1 MKKNNAIYIFL
12 IVLIVAGAIVYK
24 VKGLSKE
31 LNYSNR
37 QQFEI
42 SAASTFDVSKV
53 ENIAKE
59 ILANKKVKV
68 QKVERFNN
76 ALEII
81 STEISEDEK
90 QNIINKVNEEYN
102 ETISN
107 ENISII
113 SVPETRVRDIV
124 KPYILPVIITLT
136 AVLLYFIFV
145 YSKLGIKSVLLKGLA
160 MPILLILS
168 YYSIIVI
175 LRIPFGRITNCI
187 AVALYLLSIGTLAIC
202 FQNKREKLNI
212 NNKNEDEKENDE

>member
-1 MKKNNAIYIFL
+1 MKNKAIYVFL
-12 IVLIVAGAIVYK
+12 IILIIAGAIVYT
-24 VKGLSKE
+24 VKGLNKE

-42 SAASTFDVSKV
+42 SAASIFDVSKV
-53 ENIAKE
+53 ETIAKE
-59 ILANKKVKV
+59 VLSNRNIKV

-107 ENISII
+107 DNISII
-113 SVPETRVRDIV
+113 SVPETRVKDILM
-124 KPYILPVIITLT
+124 PYILPIIITLT
-136 AVLLYFIFV
+136 AVLLYFVLV
-145 YSKLGIKSVLLKGLA
+145 YSKLGLKSVIFKGIA
-160 MPILLILS
+160 MPVLIILS

-187 AVALYLLSIGTLAIC
+187 AVALYLLSIGTLAIY
-202 FQNKREKLNI
+202 FQNKKEELII

>member
-1 MKKNNAIYIFL
+1 MKNKL
-12 IVLIVAGAIVYK
+12 LCIVALFIIIVGAIVYQF
-24 VKGLSKE
+24 KGFNKE

-42 SAASTFDVSKV
+42 SATSTFDISKV

-59 ILANKKVKV
+59 VLTNRKVKI

-90 QNIINKVNEEYN
+90 QNIINKINEEYN

-113 SVPETRVRDIV
+113 SVSETRVHDIL
-124 KPYILPVIITLT
+124 KPYIIPGIIALSTL
-136 AVLLYFIFV
+136 LLYYILV
-145 YSKLGIKSVLLKGLA
+145 YHKLGVNRVLVLGTFL
-160 MPILLILS
+160 PIMVELL
-168 YYSIIVI
+168 YYKSIII
-175 LRIPFGRITNCI
+175 FRIPFGRITNSI
-187 AVALYLLSIGTLAIC
+187 AVGIYILTVVLLTMY
-202 FQNKREKLNI
+202 FQNEKQELDI
-212 NNKNEDEKENDE
+212 VGENKNEKEIDE

>member
-1 MKKNNAIYIFL
+1 MKNKAIYVFL
-12 IVLIVAGAIVYK
+12 IILIIAGAIVYT
-24 VKGLSKE
+24 VKGLNKE

-53 ENIAKE
+53 ETIAKE
-59 ILANKKVKV
+59 VLSNRNVKV

-81 STEISEDEK
+81 STEISDDEK

-107 ENISII
+107 DNISII
-113 SVPETRVRDIV
+113 SIPETRVKDILM
-124 KPYILPVIITLT
+124 PYILPIIITLT
-136 AVLLYFIFV
+136 AVLLYFVLV
-145 YSKLGIKSVLLKGLA
+145 YSKLGIKNVIFKGIA
-160 MPILLILS
+160 MPVLILLS

-187 AVALYLLSIGTLAIC
+187 AVALYLLSIGTLAVC
-202 FQNKREKLNI
+202 FQNKKEELIINI
-212 NNKNEDEKENDE
+212 KNEDEKENDE

>member
-1 MKKNNAIYIFL
+1 MKNKAIYVFL
-12 IVLIVAGAIVYK
+12 IILIIAGAIVYK
-24 VKGLSKE
+24 VKGLNKE

-53 ENIAKE
+53 ETIAKE
-59 ILANKKVKV
+59 VLSNRKVKV

-107 ENISII
+107 ENINII
-113 SVPETRVRDIV
+113 SIPETRVKDILM
-124 KPYILPVIITLT
+124 PYILPIIITLT
-136 AVLLYFIFV
+136 AVLLYFVLV
-145 YSKLGIKSVLLKGLA
+145 YSKLGIKNVIFKGIA
-160 MPILLILS
+160 MPVLILLS

-187 AVALYLLSIGTLAIC
+187 AVALYLLSIGTLAVC
-202 FQNKREKLNI
+202 FQNKKEELIINI
-212 NNKNEDEKENDE
+212 KNEDEKENDE

>member
-1 MKKNNAIYIFL
+1 MKNKAIYVFL
-12 IVLIVAGAIVYK
+12 IILIIAGAIVYT
-24 VKGLSKE
+24 VKGLNKE

-42 SAASTFDVSKV
+42 SAASIFDVSKV
-53 ENIAKE
+53 ETIAKE
-59 ILANKKVKV
+59 VLSNRNIKV

-107 ENISII
+107 DNISII
-113 SVPETRVRDIV
+113 SVPETRVKDILM
-124 KPYILPVIITLT
+124 PYILPIIITLT
-136 AVLLYFIFV
+136 AVLLYFVLV
-145 YSKLGIKSVLLKGLA
+145 YSKLGLKSVIFKGIA
-160 MPILLILS
+160 MPVLIILS

-187 AVALYLLSIGTLAIC
+187 AVALYLLSIGTLAVC
-202 FQNKREKLNI
+202 FQNKKEELIINI
-212 NNKNEDEKENDE
+212 KNEDEKENDE

>member
-1 MKKNNAIYIFL
+1 MKNKVLN
-12 IVLIVAGAIVYK
+12 IVVLFIIIVGAIVYQI
-24 VKGLSKE
+24 KGFNKE

-37 QQFEI
+37 QQIEI
-42 SAASTFDVSKV
+42 SAASAFDVSKV

-59 ILANKKVKV
+59 ILSNRKVKV
-68 QKVERFNN
+68 QKVERFDN

-107 ENISII
+107 EDISILSI
-113 SVPETRVRDIV
+113 PETRVHDIF
-124 KPYILPVIITLT
+124 KPYILPALITFS

-145 YSKLGIKSVLLKGLA
+145 YFKLGVKMLLIKGIA

-168 YYSIIVI
+168 YYAFIIIV
-175 LRIPFGRITNCI
+175 RIPFGRITNCI
-187 AVALYLLSIGTLAIC
+187 AIALYLLSIGTLTIC
-202 FQNKREKLNI
+202 FQNKREELNI

>member
-1 MKKNNAIYIFL
+1 MKNKL
-12 IVLIVAGAIVYK
+12 LCIVALFIIIVGAIVYQF
-24 VKGLSKE
+24 KGFNKE

-42 SAASTFDVSKV
+42 SATSTFDISKV

-59 ILANKKVKV
+59 VLTNRKVKI

-90 QNIINKVNEEYN
+90 QNIINKINEEYN

-113 SVPETRVRDIV
+113 SVSETRVHDIL
-124 KPYILPVIITLT
+124 KPYIIPGIIALSTL
-136 AVLLYFIFV
+136 LLYYILV
-145 YSKLGIKSVLLKGLA
+145 YHKLGVNRVLVLGTFLPIMVELLYYKS
-160 MPILLILS
+160 
-168 YYSIIVI
+168 IVI
-175 LRIPFGRITNCI
+175 FRIPFGRITNSI
-187 AVALYLLSIGTLAIC
+187 AVGIYILTVVLLTMY
-202 FQNKREKLNI
+202 FHNEKQELDI
-212 NNKNEDEKENDE
+212 VGENKNEKEIDE

>member
-1 MKKNNAIYIFL
+1 MKNKAIYVFL
-12 IVLIVAGAIVYK
+12 IILIIAGAIVYT
-24 VKGLSKE
+24 VKGLNKE

-53 ENIAKE
+53 ETIAKE
-59 ILANKKVKV
+59 VLSNRNVKV

-107 ENISII
+107 DDISII
-113 SVPETRVRDIV
+113 SVPETRVKDILM
-124 KPYILPVIITLT
+124 PYILPIIITLT
-136 AVLLYFIFV
+136 AVLLYFVLV
-145 YSKLGIKSVLLKGLA
+145 YSKLGLKSVIFKGIAVPVL
-160 MPILLILS
+160 ILLS

-187 AVALYLLSIGTLAIC
+187 AVALYLLSIGTLAIY
-202 FQNKREKLNI
+202 FQNKKEELII

>member
-1 MKKNNAIYIFL
+1 MKNKAIYVFL
-12 IVLIVAGAIVYK
+12 IILIIAGAIVYT
-24 VKGLSKE
+24 VKGLNKE

-53 ENIAKE
+53 ETIARE
-59 ILANKKVKV
+59 VLSNRNVKV

-107 ENISII
+107 DDISII
-113 SVPETRVRDIV
+113 SVPETRVKDILM
-124 KPYILPVIITLT
+124 PYILPIIITLT
-136 AVLLYFIFV
+136 AVLLYFVLV
-145 YSKLGIKSVLLKGLA
+145 YSKLGLKSVIFKGIA
-160 MPILLILS
+160 MPVLILLS

-187 AVALYLLSIGTLAIC
+187 AVALYLLSIGTLAVC
-202 FQNKREKLNI
+202 FQNKKEELIINI
-212 NNKNEDEKENDE
+212 KNEDEKENDE

>member
-12 IVLIVAGAIVYK
+12 IVLIIAGAIVYK

>member
-1 MKKNNAIYIFL
+1 MKNKAIYVFL
-12 IVLIVAGAIVYK
+12 IILIIAGAIVYT
-24 VKGLSKE
+24 VKGLNKE

-53 ENIAKE
+53 ETIAKE
-59 ILANKKVKV
+59 VLSNRNIKV

-81 STEISEDEK
+81 STEISDDEK

-113 SVPETRVRDIV
+113 SVPETRVKDILM
-124 KPYILPVIITLT
+124 PYILPIIITLT
-136 AVLLYFIFV
+136 AVLLYFVLV
-145 YSKLGIKSVLLKGLA
+145 YSKLGLKSVIFKGIA
-160 MPILLILS
+160 MPVLILLS

-187 AVALYLLSIGTLAIC
+187 AVALYLLSIGSLAVC
-202 FQNKREKLNI
+202 FQNKKEELII

>member
-1 MKKNNAIYIFL
+1 MKNKAIYVFL
-12 IVLIVAGAIVYK
+12 IILIIAGAIVYT
-24 VKGLSKE
+24 VKGLNKE

-53 ENIAKE
+53 ETIAKE
-59 ILANKKVKV
+59 VLTNRNVKV

-107 ENISII
+107 ENINII
-113 SVPETRVRDIV
+113 SVPETRVKDILM
-124 KPYILPVIITLT
+124 PYILPIIITFT
-136 AVLLYFIFV
+136 AVLLYFVLV
-145 YSKLGIKSVLLKGLA
+145 YSKLGLKSVIFKGIA
-160 MPILLILS
+160 MPVLILLS

-187 AVALYLLSIGTLAIC
+187 AVALYLLSIGSLAVC
-202 FQNKREKLNI
+202 FQNKKEELII

>member
-12 IVLIVAGAIVYK
+12 IVLIIAGAIVYK

-145 YSKLGIKSVLLKGLA
+145 YLKLGIKSVLLKGLA

-212 NNKNEDEKENDE
+212 NNKNENEKENDE

>member
-1 MKKNNAIYIFL
+1 MKNKL
-12 IVLIVAGAIVYK
+12 LCIVALFIIIVGAIVYQF
-24 VKGLSKE
+24 KGFNKE

-42 SAASTFDVSKV
+42 SATSTFDISKV

-59 ILANKKVKV
+59 VLTNRKVKI

-90 QNIINKVNEEYN
+90 KNIIKKINEEYN

-113 SVPETRVRDIV
+113 SVSETRVHDIL
-124 KPYILPVIITLT
+124 KPYIIPGIIALSTL
-136 AVLLYFIFV
+136 LLYYILV
-145 YSKLGIKSVLLKGLA
+145 YHKLGVNRVLVLGTFLPIMVELLYYKS
-160 MPILLILS
+160 
-168 YYSIIVI
+168 IVI
-175 LRIPFGRITNCI
+175 FRIPFGRITNSI
-187 AVALYLLSIGTLAIC
+187 AVGIYILTVVLLTMY
-202 FQNKREKLNI
+202 FHNEKQELDI
-212 NNKNEDEKENDE
+212 VGENKNEKEIDE

>member
-1 MKKNNAIYIFL
+1 MKNKAIYVFL
-12 IVLIVAGAIVYK
+12 IILIIAGAIVYK
-24 VKGLSKE
+24 VKGLNKE

-53 ENIAKE
+53 ETIAKE
-59 ILANKKVKV
+59 VLSNRNVKV

-107 ENISII
+107 DNISII
-113 SVPETRVRDIV
+113 SIPETRVKDILM
-124 KPYILPVIITLT
+124 PYILPIIITLT
-136 AVLLYFIFV
+136 AVLLYFVLV
-145 YSKLGIKSVLLKGLA
+145 YSKLGLKSVIFKGIA
-160 MPILLILS
+160 MPVLILLS

-187 AVALYLLSIGTLAIC
+187 AVALYLLSIGTLAVC
-202 FQNKREKLNI
+202 FQNKKEELIINI
-212 NNKNEDEKENDE
+212 KNEDEKENDE

>member
-12 IVLIVAGAIVYK
+12 IVLIIAGAIVYK

-160 MPILLILS
+160 IPILLILS